1 MVLVCGVACSC
12 IMNGR
17 QQSSDDFVSPGAIQA
32 GCASCIV
39 YPDFS
44 AALWCRLPCPLRCT
58 RHSSLCYFT
67 MRSALL
73 CWLHFFI
80 SSSTESD
87 PSAAFVV
94 RVALSPQVHKAQ
106 LRRFRPDQLRHL
118 SRREGG
124 LSSSLAVRAGD
135 TAWGICNSHG
145 ISLAEL
151 AASNRCGSGI

>member
-1 MVLVCGVACSC
+1 
-12 IMNGR
+12 
-17 QQSSDDFVSPGAIQA
+17 
-32 GCASCIV
+32 
-39 YPDFS
+39 
-44 AALWCRLPCPLRCT
+44 
-58 RHSSLCYFT
+58 

-106 LRRFRPDQLRHL
+106 LRRFRPDQLRDL